1 MTKTKDE
8 PFAVRVFSAPN
19 PDGER
24 EFYWITAP
32 HDHTEDELNELV
44 DAQEWHGPFQSEQK
58 ALKDARRFL
67 DEDEIALISDTVKV
81 AFQADKSVGGKFVFH
96 ALDNGQVIAVITIDH
111 EKTTVQGTVGELPE
125 WMSRQLADAA
135 LGIFKQATQRGSDA

>member
-1 MTKTKDE
+1 MGPMKDE
-8 PFAVRVFSAPN
+8 AIAIRVFSAPN

-44 DAQEWHGPFQSEQK
+44 DVRGWHGPFQSEQE
-58 ALKDARRFL
+58 AWRDARRVA
-67 DEDEIALISDTVKV
+67 DEDEITLIPDTVTV
-81 AFQADKSVGGKFVFH
+81 SFQADLSVGDNIVFH
-96 ALDNGQVIAVITIDH
+96 AHDNGRVIAVITIDH
-111 EKTTVQGTVGELPE
+111 KTTTVQGTVGELPD

-135 LGIFKQATQRGSDA
+135 VGIFKQANASKRTR